1 MPTLFEPIVDML
13 AGQPLFMMVGLLL
26 LMMAIKVPIA
36 VAMGM
41 ASIAYLLVTGANLRL
56 VAQTTI
62 SNLNSFTLL
71 AIPFFVLAGE
81 LMNASGVSERLIG
94 LAQVFVGHVR
104 GGLAHVNVVTSTLM
118 AGMSGSAA
126 ADAAMTSRVLNPV
139 MVKRGYPAEY
149 AAAVTAASATIGPI
163 IPPSIPM
170 VLVGVVNELS
180 VGRLFFG
187 GVVPGLLMTGG
198 MMVLIWFQ
206 AKRRGFEASPR
217 ATFPQIVT
225 ATRRAIL
232 PMFAPVIILGGMMGG
247 LFTPTE
253 AAVVAVVY
261 MGGLGAFAYRTI
273 GWAALNAALL
283 NTVSITARI
292 MFIVAMAGLF
302 GWVLTAEQV
311 VNRMGDFLA
320 ANIGSGAML
329 LLWLNVVF
337 LLLGCL
343 LNLVTLVI
351 LLSPVVFPL
360 VYSFGIDPI
369 HFGVVMVLN
378 LMIGQL
384 TPPVGLMSF
393 VVLGVT
399 GVDLAAFIRQVWP
412 FMVVL
417 VAVLMLITY
426 VPSLVLVVPDL
437 LMGPRLG

>member
-1 MPTLFEPIVDML
+1 
-13 AGQPLFMMVGLLL
+13 
-26 LMMAIKVPIA
+26 
-36 VAMGM
+36 
-41 ASIAYLLVTGANLRL
+41 
-56 VAQTTI
+56 
-62 SNLNSFTLL
+62 
-71 AIPFFVLAGE
+71 
-81 LMNASGVSERLIG
+81 
-94 LAQVFVGHVR
+94 
-104 GGLAHVNVVTSTLM
+104 
-118 AGMSGSAA
+118 
-126 ADAAMTSRVLNPV
+126 
-139 MVKRGYPAEY
+139 
-149 AAAVTAASATIGPI
+149 
-163 IPPSIPM
+163 M

-311 VNRMGDFLA
+311 VNRMGDFLG

-329 LLWLNVVF
+329 LLWLNVLF

-426 VPSLVLVVPDL
+426 VPELVLFVPDL

>member
-1 MPTLFEPIVDML
+1 MFDPILDLL
-13 AGQPLFMMVGLLL
+13 AQQPLAVMVGLLIA
-26 LMMAIKVPIA
+26 MMAIKVPIA

-41 ASIAYLLVTGANLRL
+41 ASIGYLVITGANMRL

-81 LMNASGVSERLIG
+81 LMNASGVSERLIN
-94 LAQVFVGHVR
+94 LAQVFVGHIR

-139 MVKRGYPAEY
+139 MVKRGYKAEY

-170 VLVGVVNELS
+170 VLVGVMNELS

-187 GVVPGLLMTGG
+187 GVLPGFLMMGGLMT
-198 MMVLIWFQ
+198 LIYIQ
-206 AKRRGFEASPR
+206 AGRRNFERSPR
-217 ATFPQIVT
+217 ATFRQIGV
-225 ATRRAIL
+225 ALRRSIL

-253 AAVVAVVY
+253 AAVVAAVY
-261 MGGLGAFAYRTI
+261 MGALGGFVYRTI
-273 GWAALNAALL
+273 GWVGLNTALL

-311 VNRMGDFLA
+311 VNRLGDFLG
-320 ANIGSGAML
+320 ANIGSAAML
-329 LLWLNVVF
+329 LLWLNVIL

-360 VYSFGIDPI
+360 ILSFGIDPI

-399 GVDLAAFIRQVWP
+399 GVDLDKFLREIWP
-412 FMVVL
+412 FL
-417 VAVLMLITY
+417 
-426 VPSLVLVVPDL
+426 LVLVLVLLATTYMPWLVLTVPDF